1 MSIYSVGVD
10 ITQVE
15 RIQELIQRHE
25 ERFLKR
31 VFTAREIAYCQPKAI
46 RAQCF
51 AGRFAV
57 KEAVFKAAGTGLRT
71 GMSWQ
76 DVEVINDELGR
87 PSVYLHG
94 ATARLFEGK
103 RIHLSLSHEGT
114 MAIAMVVVEEVL

>member
-15 RIQELIQRHE
+15 RFQELIERHG
-25 ERFLKR
+25 ERFVKR

-46 RAQCF
+46 RVQCF

-57 KEAVFKAAGTGLRT
+57 KEAIFKAAGTGLRT
-71 GMSWQ
+71 GMNWK

-87 PSVYLHG
+87 PAVYLHG
-94 ATARLFEGK
+94 VTAKLLEGK
-103 RIHLSLSHEGT
+103 RIHLSLSHEGS
-114 MAIAMVVVEEVL
+114 MAIAMVVVENVL